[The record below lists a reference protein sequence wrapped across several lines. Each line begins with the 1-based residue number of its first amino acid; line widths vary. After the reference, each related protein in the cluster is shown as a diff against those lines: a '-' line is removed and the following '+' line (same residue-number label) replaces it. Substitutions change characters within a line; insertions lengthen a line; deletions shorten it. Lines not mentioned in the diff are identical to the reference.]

1 MTSLLKEIEQNINEL
16 IKLLLVEQAEFITAA
31 EYDNGDD
38 CLYDAPRVYTTS
50 KHGYTNEW
58 CVLRIDKGY
67 LLYEVTNTKLKGSG
81 AFVKKY
87 KKPDVIITTV
97 DLDKQEIMKIK
108 NTRRKFNPSFF
119 MRIIMDLVHFPP
131 ILIIYKIERNPRL
144 YAIKG
149 QKLDFVKMTD

>member
-58 CVLRIDKGY
+58 CVLRIDKGIVY
-67 LLYEVTNTKLKGSG
+67 LGGLFDDGGDFKQLG
-81 AFVKKY
+81 
-87 KKPDVIITTV
+87 IL
-97 DLDKQEIMKIK
+97 DLIE
-108 NTRRKFNPSFF
+108 S
-119 MRIIMDLVHFPP
+119 DLLT
-131 ILIIYKIERNPRL
+131 IANNIY
-144 YAIKG
+144 
-149 QKLDFVKMTD
+149 